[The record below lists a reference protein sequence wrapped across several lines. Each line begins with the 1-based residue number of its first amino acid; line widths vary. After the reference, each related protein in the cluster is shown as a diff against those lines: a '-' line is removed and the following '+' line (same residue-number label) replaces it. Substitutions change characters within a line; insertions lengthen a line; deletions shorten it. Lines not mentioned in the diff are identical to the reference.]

1 MPPLQK
7 PLPPNERA
15 AFTLA
20 DAAKYS
26 AISKTQLYRYMDAG
40 LVQFA
45 KIGQRR
51 LVLRES
57 LDRLLTPTE
66 DRRVGD

>member
-7 PLPPNERA
+7 PLPPIERA
-15 AFTLA
+15 AFTVA

-40 LVQFA
+40 LVRFA
-45 KIGQRR
+45 QIGQRR

-57 LDRLLTPTE
+57 LDKLLTPRT
-66 DRRVGD
+66 DPRVGA